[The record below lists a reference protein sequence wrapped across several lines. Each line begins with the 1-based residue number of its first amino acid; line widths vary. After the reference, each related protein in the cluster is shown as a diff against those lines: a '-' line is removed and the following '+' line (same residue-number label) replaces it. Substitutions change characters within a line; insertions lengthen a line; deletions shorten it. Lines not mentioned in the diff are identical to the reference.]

1 MQGTG
6 NSEFSPDT
14 PITREALA
22 VVLINW
28 AARCGE
34 EIDVSESASDF
45 SDGAY
50 VAGWALNGMAY
61 CIEQGLVQGNE
72 DGKLNPKRSATRAE
86 VSTTVMRMLA

>member
-22 VVLINW
+22 VVLMNW
-28 AARCGE
+28 ASHCGE
-34 EIDVSESASDF
+34 EIDVSASASDF

-50 VAGWALNGMAY
+50 VADWALNGMAY